1 MFVSRSKGI
10 HNHIDNIGL
19 TEKGEIS
26 DNLSS
31 IVDQYDAR
39 RASGIIV
46 DLVNSNKFGGKVF
59 LITGPKGC
67 GKTALTVAI
76 SEELGNKIPFVNIS
90 GNDVYSSEVKKSEM
104 LDEYL
109 RKAVM
114 VSIKEYK
121 HIYEGEV
128 VDIQDAKLDLR
139 SSKGTKT
146 LQLSKELKD
155 QMIFQNVKVGDVVH
169 IDSSSGIFKRMGRGE
184 SYLNDYDLEA
194 DKYVPLPKGDIYR
207 KKEVVFNTTL
217 HDLDVSS
224 VNPTGQDVLSLVHQ
238 VVKNKKS
245 EITEKLRQDID
256 GYVNNCNFA
265 EVIYG
270 VLLIEDANLLDIECF
285 TYLNKI
291 IDTGRGPTIILTS
304 NNIEESNDNLYFGI
318 PRQFLQKCLIIPIN
332 KNKNEFEVI
341 KRRLAKENLQI
352 SDNGL
357 KALENLTLNFG
368 ITYTV
373 NIIKM
378 LKGLGESIT
387 EKDIEK
393 LTSIF
398 KPN

>member
-256 GYVNNCNFA
+256 SYVNNCNFA

-304 NNIEESNDNLYFGI
+304 NNIEESNDSLYFGI

-332 KNKNEFEVI
+332 KSKNEFEVI

>member
-256 GYVNNCNFA
+256 SYVNNCNFA

-304 NNIEESNDNLYFGI
+304 NNIEESNDSLYFGI

-332 KNKNEFEVI
+332 KSKNEFEVI

-398 KPN
+398 KLN

>member
-67 GKTALTVAI
+67 DKTALTVAI

-256 GYVNNCNFA
+256 SYVNNCNFA

-304 NNIEESNDNLYFGI
+304 NNIEESNDSLYFGI

-332 KNKNEFEVI
+332 KSKNEFEVI

-398 KPN
+398 KLN

>member
-169 IDSSSGIFKRMGRGE
+169 IDSSSGVFKRMGRGE

-256 GYVNNCNFA
+256 SYVNNCNFA

-304 NNIEESNDNLYFGI
+304 NNIEESNDSLYFGI

-332 KNKNEFEVI
+332 KSKNEFEVI

>member
-169 IDSSSGIFKRMGRGE
+169 IDSSSGVFKRMGRGE

-256 GYVNNCNFA
+256 SYVNNCNFA

-304 NNIEESNDNLYFGI
+304 NNIEESNDSLYFGI

-332 KNKNEFEVI
+332 KSKNEFEVI

-387 EKDIEK
+387 DKDIEK

-398 KPN
+398 KLN

>member
-169 IDSSSGIFKRMGRGE
+169 IDSSSGVFKRMGRGE

-256 GYVNNCNFA
+256 SYVNNCNFA

-304 NNIEESNDNLYFGI
+304 NNIEESNDSLYFGI

-332 KNKNEFEVI
+332 KSKNEFEVI

-398 KPN
+398 KLN

>member
-19 TEKGEIS
+19 TENGEIS

-169 IDSSSGIFKRMGRGE
+169 IDSSSGVFKRMGRGE

-238 VVKNKKS
+238 VVKNKKA
-245 EITEKLRQDID
+245 K
-256 GYVNNCNFA
+256 
-265 EVIYG
+265 
-270 VLLIEDANLLDIECF
+270 
-285 TYLNKI
+285 
-291 IDTGRGPTIILTS
+291 
-304 NNIEESNDNLYFGI
+304 
-318 PRQFLQKCLIIPIN
+318 LQK
-332 KNKNEFEVI
+332 
-341 KRRLAKENLQI
+341 
-352 SDNGL
+352 S
-357 KALENLTLNFG
+357 
-368 ITYTV
+368 
-373 NIIKM
+373 
-378 LKGLGESIT
+378 
-387 EKDIEK
+387 
-393 LTSIF
+393 
-398 KPN
+398 